1 VKRFGLAV
9 IVAAAGGCASP
20 GQVRRVETQVAVLR
34 AETARQDS
42 ARAAE
47 LARIIRLQQT
57 VLDSLA
63 VTRQSVRTL
72 DAKLGVDLTEVQ
84 RRLVET
90 QELVGQSQRRITE
103 LKTQLDNR
111 AEQRDAAITTAPVVT
126 HPDSGAAPPAA
137 APPSTAASADQMY
150 QGALQL
156 YRRGSIATARSAWL
170 EFLKTY
176 PNHPLVPDAVYYVG
190 ETFEASAPDS
200 ALARYGEVRAK
211 FPQSP
216 RAPTA
221 LYKIG
226 LLAERRKD
234 VATARATYQRVMQ
247 EYPRSEE
254 ADLARERLAS
264 LKP

>member
-1 VKRFGLAV
+1 VAV
-9 IVAAAGGCASP
+9 IAAASAACATP
-20 GQVRRVETQVAVLR
+20 GQVRKVETQVAVLR

-47 LARIIRLQQT
+47 LARIIRLQQS
-57 VLDSLA
+57 VLDSLVLA
-63 VTRQSVRTL
+63 RQAVRTL

-111 AEQRDAAITTAPVVT
+111 AEQRDAVLTTAPPPAT
-126 HPDSGAAPPAA
+126 KPDSGAAAAVPVSPPAA
-137 APPSTAASADQMY
+137 PAASADQMY

-176 PNHPLVPDAVYYVG
+176 PNHPLVPDAVYYIG
-190 ETFEASAPDS
+190 ETFEATAPDS